1 MTKNVNLTG
10 QNESPPNNGLE
21 NGNGKRSA
29 AGLVVSGL
37 VVVVGSWIGMAAYM
51 DYRLQGMEKRI
62 NADAKHNIVSV
73 SDKTNTTLSK
83 FGKDL
88 ETKINDTSSILAKGL
103 LDIKQTDEG
112 YHSET
117 LQAIAKNGSEVAQ
130 AVSNIESTNQDIVRV
145 VQTLGRTSRISGE
158 AILTAVQNLDSNMV
172 EANTGLLAQIDQKN
186 QTLKDLIKL
195 SNNNTNTQLSE
206 LASSVNT
213 IENRNQNDS
222 QKISAELTLMAQK
235 ISNLGKDIDSSNK
248 AVSELCASVPQLQKD
263 NQQQMCTLTES
274 TQTIQKDIQSNLGD
288 LQAKVN
294 QMNASIDST
303 SESMMRALYIT
314 SEGMEGTKVE
324 IKSQLENSKKQ
335 TSVEIGKLVQSL
347 RDVSSKLDT
356 LKQDVAQ
363 NPEAQSSYVPLEE
376 TPQFEKLTST
386 LQGITKKTNT
396 LRSQIDN
403 QVKEVKA
410 RTETLFAKEN
420 APENGDALREMLHTF
435 TSLAD
440 TAGGQLDSLL
450 ERLESLDKIVAG
462 LCSDPP
468 CEKPTKET
476 AATVPIQQDENKD
489 NSRELSMQ

>member
-1 MTKNVNLTG
+1 MIMTKNVNPTV
-10 QNESPPNNGLE
+10 QNESPPTNGLE
-21 NGNGKRSA
+21 NGNGKKSA
-29 AGLVVSGL
+29 AGLIVSGL

-51 DYRLQGMEKRI
+51 DYRLQGIEKRI
-62 NADAKHNIVSV
+62 NADAKHHITAVAE
-73 SDKTNTTLSK
+73 KTNKSLSK

-103 LDIKQTDEG
+103 LDIKETDQG
-112 YHSET
+112 YHTET
-117 LQAIAKNGSEVAQ
+117 LQAIEKTGSEVAQ
-130 AVSNIESTNQDIVRV
+130 VASSNQDIVRV

-158 AILTAVQNLDSNMV
+158 AILTAVQNLDSNIV
-172 EANTGLLAQIDQKN
+172 DANTGLLARIDQNN
-186 QTLKDLIKL
+186 QTLEDLVKL
-195 SNNNTNTQLSE
+195 SNNNTKTQLAE

-213 IENRNQNDS
+213 IANGSQNDS
-222 QKISAELTLMAQK
+222 QKISDELSLLADK

-248 AVSELCASVPQLQKD
+248 AVSELCVSVPQLQKD
-263 NQQQMCTLTES
+263 NQQQMYTITES
-274 TQTIQKDIQSNLGD
+274 TKTTQKDIQSNIAD
-288 LQAKVN
+288 LQTKVN

-335 TSVEIGKLVQSL
+335 TTVEIGKLVQSL
-347 RDVSSKLDT
+347 RDVSSKLDN

-363 NPEAQSSYVPLEE
+363 TPETQSSYLPIQE

-386 LQGITKKTNT
+386 LQGISKKTNT

-410 RTETLFAKEN
+410 RTETLFAKEDALKN
-420 APENGDALREMLHTF
+420 DAALREMLHTF

-462 LCSDPP
+462 LCVDTSN
-468 CEKPTKET
+468 EKPTKET
-476 AATVPIQQDENKD
+476 AATVPTQQEETKD
-489 NSRELSMQ
+489 KTRELSMQ